1 MKAIG
6 PDSKGAAVTDVQQRL
21 AMLGLLEESQITGT
35 FDEATQEAV
44 KEFCRVFAVDGTSRK
59 SAMRLAE
66 AEEESSGI
74 VDEMV
79 WAALVDSTYH
89 LGDRTLYLR
98 MPYFHGN
105 DVAELQKA
113 LGALGFVSGSEDGI
127 FGVHTEDALRR
138 FQLNLGLPSDGIA
151 GAYTYAEL
159 KNLEFAW
166 AGKEAPHISNKL
178 GFARAADV
186 LEQNA
191 LCLFGTD
198 DFTRSIASRISNL
211 AFATNPASKM
221 ISADQLSVAPDD
233 NTLFVHISPTMVG
246 DSTPTVVYNDDDDL
260 VQRLSGALQ
269 MAAQND
275 PKRLR
280 VVFTEKSWLEAGEE
294 RTAQHY
300 AITLLDALCLAL

>member
-1 MKAIG
+1 MKVIG
-6 PDSKGAAVTDVQQRL
+6 PGDSGAPVVDVQQRL
-21 AMLGLLEESQITGT
+21 AMLGLIKDSQITGV
-35 FDEATQEAV
+35 FDDATLEAV
-44 KEFCRVFAVDGTSRK
+44 MGFRAMFAAEGSSTK
-59 SAMRLAE
+59 SAIRLAE
-66 AEEESSGI
+66 TEDDAPGV

-79 WAALVDSTYH
+79 WAALVDSTYN

-113 LGALGFVSGSEDGI
+113 LGALGFVCGAEDGI

-138 FQLNLGLPSDGIA
+138 FQLNLGIPSDGIA

-166 AGKEAPHISNKL
+166 AGKEAPHLSNKL

-186 LEQNA
+186 LENNS

-198 DFTRSIASRISNL
+198 EFTRSIASRISNL
-211 AFATNPASKM
+211 AFATNPASKI
-221 ISADQLSVAPDD
+221 ISADMLSVAPDD
-233 NTLFVHISPTMVG
+233 TTLFVHISSKMIG
-246 DSTPTVVYNDDDDL
+246 DSTPTVVYDDEDDL

-269 MAAQND
+269 MALQNE
-275 PKRLR
+275 PKRVR
-280 VVFTEKSWLEAGEE
+280 VVFRDKSWLEAGEE